1 MFLFL
6 SFFHFDTQKTNKPI
20 CIVDFEKQILPFHYI
35 RMFFH
40 LTSVYVSFEEDAAD
54 EEGSAD
60 EEFSADVVSA

>member
-35 RMFFH
+35 RTSST
-40 LTSVYVSFEEDAAD
+40 LTSVYVSL

-60 EEFSADVVSA
+60 EERSADVVSA